1 MLKIRIVESDHSI
14 DYIVTDREGITEA
27 VMADMLYI
35 EVNGVYRKSY
45 PKDALMFAHD
55 WRQVEANYNVFINK
69 ELHPENKNAQDIQR
83 ALQWTAEQLNQHGI
97 RWWLTGSGALYARG
111 LPVVPHDFDIMT
123 FKDEIEKIQPLVQ
136 PYIVEPFH
144 HVTDW
149 VVKGFGVVDYGIR
162 LDFAFEPEDWV
173 DGRGPADFGP
183 YAQAHL
189 ETIDWQGYSIQ
200 VPPVELHIAPN
211 QARGR
216 HDRVQLIYN
225 YLNQ

>member
-1 MLKIRIVESDHSI
+1 
-14 DYIVTDREGITEA
+14 
-27 VMADMLYI
+27 
-35 EVNGVYRKSY
+35 
-45 PKDALMFAHD
+45 
-55 WRQVEANYNVFINK
+55 
-69 ELHPENKNAQDIQR
+69 
-83 ALQWTAEQLNQHGI
+83 
-97 RWWLTGSGALYARG
+97 
-111 LPVVPHDFDIMT
+111 
-123 FKDEIEKIQPLVQ
+123 VQ

-189 ETIDWQGYSIQ
+189 ETVQWQGFAVQ